1 MFGIFGEDFI
11 LNLGFMQRAYF
22 IGMLIAIMAPA
33 IGVIIVLRRQ
43 SMIGDSLSHT
53 SLAGVASA

>member
-22 IGMLIAIMAPA
+22 IGLLIAIMAPA
-33 IGVIIVLRRQ
+33 IGVIVVLR
-43 SMIGDSLSHT
+43 SSP
-53 SLAGVASA
+53 